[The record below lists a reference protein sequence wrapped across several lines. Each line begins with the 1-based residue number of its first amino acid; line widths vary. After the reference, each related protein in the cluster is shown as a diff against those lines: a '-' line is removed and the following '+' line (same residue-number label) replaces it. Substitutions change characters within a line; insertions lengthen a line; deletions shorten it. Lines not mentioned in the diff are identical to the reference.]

1 MPPTRRPPRRS
12 GSVDAR
18 VERRERV
25 HQRERERAALP
36 AGRVDEAADRRAE
49 DGGAAEAHQEEARD
63 ALRVDLHAVDD
74 LRRVHVVEVRP
85 RSQSAILYSQNTARK
100 RHLSALTALT
110 ISGFSAGVS
119 LSPDCCCE
127 RVPTTSAAQA
137 PDSPR
142 KSRLKSD
149 SGARAASSPPR
160 SVLTAGGSA
169 AAAAAARRRRGRTRA
184 AGPAAPRRGAGAATP
199 RRTPRRRPGGGAAGA
214 EWPSCR

>member
-1 MPPTRRPPRRS
+1 M
-12 GSVDAR
+12 
-18 VERRERV
+18 
-25 HQRERERAALP
+25 
-36 AGRVDEAADRRAE
+36 
-49 DGGAAEAHQEEARD
+49 
-63 ALRVDLHAVDD
+63 
-74 LRRVHVVEVRP
+74 
-85 RSQSAILYSQNTARK
+85 
-100 RHLSALTALT
+100 SALTALT

-169 AAAAAARRRRGRTRA
+169 AASGGGTTATGTDARGRTGRTEAGRGSGDA
-184 AGPAAPRRGAGAATP
+184 ATNAAPATGRRS
-199 RRTPRRRPGGGAAGA
+199 RSR
-214 EWPSCR
+214 